1 MRGIRHVTFALVAV
15 VMLGAAAGDPAD
27 RLADPGKEAHAR
39 ALFRDVRCLV
49 CQSQSIDES
58 DAPLA
63 HDLRQLVR
71 QQVAAGRSDADIRA
85 FLVSRY
91 GQFVLLTPK
100 PSLGNAILWVGP
112 LLVVV
117 LGAAA
122 LLARR
127 RQPKNPRLSAP
138 KKKPRS
144 PGCRGKK
151 PADTNAPHN
160 CANRTR

>member
-1 MRGIRHVTFALVAV
+1 MTLVRGLQRAAIGLFAV
-15 VMLGAAAGDPAD
+15 VLLGAAAGDPAD
-27 RLADPGKEAHAR
+27 RLADPGQEAHAR
-39 ALFRDVRCLV
+39 LLFRDVRCLV

-63 HDLRQLVR
+63 HDLRQVVR
-71 QQVAAGRSDADIRA
+71 QQVAQGRTDAQIRA

-100 PSLGNAILWVGP
+100 ASLGNAVLWLGP

-122 LLARR
+122 LVARR
-127 RQPKNPRLSAP
+127 RAVAEPPGLSTQEEAAL
-138 KKKPRS
+138 RDLS
-144 PGCRGKK
+144 HEE
-151 PADTNAPHN
+151 TL
-160 CANRTR
+160 

>member
-1 MRGIRHVTFALVAV
+1 VTLVEGPRRAAIGLFAV
-15 VMLGAAAGDPAD
+15 VLLGGAAGDPAD
-27 RLADPGKEAHAR
+27 RLANPDQEAHAR

-71 QQVAAGRSDADIRA
+71 QQVAQGRSDDQIRA

-100 PSLGNAILWVGP
+100 ASLGNAILWVGP

-117 LGAAA
+117 LGAAT
-122 LLARR
+122 LWSRR
-127 RQPKNPRLSAP
+127 RVIAEPAALSAQEEAALDDL
-138 KKKPRS
+138 S
-144 PGCRGKK
+144 HEE
-151 PADTNAPHN
+151 TI
-160 CANRTR
+160 

>member
-1 MRGIRHVTFALVAV
+1 MGPLRQLGLAAIAV
-15 VMLGAAAGDPAD
+15 MVLGAAAADPAD
-27 RLADPGKEAHAR
+27 RLADPAKEARAR

-63 HDLRQLVR
+63 RDLRQLVR
-71 QQVAAGRSDADIRA
+71 QQVADGRSNGEIKG

-112 LLVVV
+112 LLVVAG
-117 LGAAA
+117 GAAVLLGRGRRA
-122 LLARR
+122 PAPTSLTTQEEAELEKLARKLTGR
-127 RQPKNPRLSAP
+127 ETS
-138 KKKPRS
+138 
-144 PGCRGKK
+144 
-151 PADTNAPHN
+151 
-160 CANRTR
+160 

>member
-1 MRGIRHVTFALVAV
+1 VTLMRGLRRAAIGLVAV

-63 HDLRQLVR
+63 HDLRQVVR
-71 QQVAAGRSDADIRA
+71 QQVAQGRSDEAIRA

-100 PSLGNAILWVGP
+100 ASLGNAILWIGP
-112 LLVVV
+112 LLVVAA
-117 LGAAA
+117 GAAA

-127 RQPKNPRLSAP
+127 RPAEEPTGLSDQEEAELD
-138 KKKPRS
+138 KLS
-144 PGCRGKK
+144 HEE
-151 PADTNAPHN
+151 TL
-160 CANRTR
+160 